1 MERTDLPWPQK
12 RDASFPNS
20 HDITRNERSAECIMR
35 DVIHRW
41 KSVESE
47 KPVSSIHNPA
57 KILFSYYR
65 DEYLFRERS
74 LSIIIDS

>member
-41 KSVESE
+41 KPVESE

-57 KILFSYYR
+57 QKYYF
-65 DEYLFRERS
+65 L
-74 LSIIIDS
+74 IIATNIFFENDPCR